1 MKFLCQPLQKFQPEQ
16 VKVYHHT
23 KNEVSIATASKVIVQ
38 TDRQTDRQT
47 HRYYKNITSLAY
59 AEVTIKVACLLS
71 TYRHNQ
77 FDIMET

>member
-38 TDRQTDRQT
+38 TDRQTDRHIDT
-47 HRYYKNITSLAY
+47 TKTL
-59 AEVTIKVACLLS
+59 LLS
-71 TYRHNQ
+71 RTRR
-77 FDIMET
+77 